1 MVSRLRLG
9 RPEAKTDVQNIR
21 GRDRGALYFQL
32 FFAEVRD
39 RVLESGRLDA
49 STFDRASALL
59 DDPDYWTQCWMMTAV
74 WVRKSRPA

>member
-1 MVSRLRLG
+1 MVCKAGYG
-9 RPEAKTDVQNIR
+9 RPQAKTDVQHIR

-39 RVLESGRLDA
+39 RVIESGELDA
-49 STFDRASALL
+49 QTFNSASELL

-74 WVRKSRPA
+74 WARKPLA

>member
-1 MVSRLRLG
+1 VSRRGLG
-9 RPEAKTDVQNIR
+9 CPEAKTDVQNIR

-39 RVLESGRLDA
+39 RLLTSGRLDPT
-49 STFDRASALL
+49 TFDRASALL

-74 WVRKSRPA
+74 WMRTSRRA